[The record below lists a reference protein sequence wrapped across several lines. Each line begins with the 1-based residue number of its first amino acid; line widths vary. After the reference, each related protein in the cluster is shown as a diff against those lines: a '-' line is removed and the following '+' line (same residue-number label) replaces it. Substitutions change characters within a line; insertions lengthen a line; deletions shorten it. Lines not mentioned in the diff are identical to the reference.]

1 MVRPVASSRGRVVR
15 GTLEEVIKLQDGRLG
30 GSPWYHLGVEVY
42 RTHPPGI
49 KVIPQTLIPKFED
62 PPGPL
67 PFKLGLGGDRTA
79 NQDK

>member
-1 MVRPVASSRGRVVR
+1 MVRLVASPGGGVVR
-15 GTLEEVIKLQDGRLG
+15 IARKEVVKLQDGRLG

-67 PFKLGLGGDRTA
+67 PFKLGLGSGWTA
-79 NQDK
+79 H